1 MSKTE
6 NNAMMLIGMQIIN
19 TIRWGERNLDAIL
32 QKEKRQKKRKMT
44 LMCHLDH
51 AQRGPF
57 YAFQSSAVSLIKTKF
72 EPDR

>member
-32 QKEKRQKKRKMT
+32 QKEKRDKRKGM
-44 LMCHLDH
+44 
-51 AQRGPF
+51 
-57 YAFQSSAVSLIKTKF
+57 
-72 EPDR
+72 